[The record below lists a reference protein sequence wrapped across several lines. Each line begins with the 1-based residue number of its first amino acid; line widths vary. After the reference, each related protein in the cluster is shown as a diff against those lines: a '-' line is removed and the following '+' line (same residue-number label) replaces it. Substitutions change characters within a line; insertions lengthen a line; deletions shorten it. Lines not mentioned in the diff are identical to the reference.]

1 MSVFINYFSTDFWK
15 IIHYENSM
23 KNRPVG
29 VELFNTDGQTDEW
42 QAGGKA
48 HMMKLT
54 VPFPNFAN
62 APRNVPVF

>member
-1 MSVFINYFSTDFWK
+1 
-15 IIHYENSM
+15 M